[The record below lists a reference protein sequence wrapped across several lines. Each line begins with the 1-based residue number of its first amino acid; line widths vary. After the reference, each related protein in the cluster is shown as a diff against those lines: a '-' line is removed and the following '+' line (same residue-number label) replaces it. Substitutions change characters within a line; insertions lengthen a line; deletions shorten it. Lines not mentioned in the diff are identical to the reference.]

1 MKRKEIKRTAI
12 SAILCAFSVVVL
24 FIGTIFDMV
33 DITSAAIASGAVAFS
48 VLELGKK
55 YPVLIFAVTSLLSLL
70 LYPSSSASIF
80 YIAFLGYY
88 PIIKLYIE
96 KIKGIFS
103 VILKLVVFNGAFIA
117 IFCIFKSLF
126 LSQEAESSKV
136 IIVLLII
143 FANIFFIVYDIAL
156 NVLITAYKR
165 FFRKK
170 WGIDRFLDF

>member
-1 MKRKEIKRTAI
+1 MKRKEIKKLAI

-24 FIGTIFDMV
+24 LIGSIFEMV
-33 DITSAAIASGAVAFS
+33 DITCAAIASGAIAFS
-48 VLELGKK
+48 ALELRGK
-55 YPVLIFAVTSLLSLL
+55 YSVLIFAVTALLSFILFPL
-70 LYPSSSASIF
+70 SSASIF

-88 PIIKLYIE
+88 PIIKVYIE

-103 VILKLVVFNGAFIA
+103 AILKLIIFNGSFFV
-117 IFCIFKSLF
+117 IFSIFRSLF
-126 LSQEAESSKV
+126 LSQEADTSP
-136 IIVLLII
+136 IILILLIV

-165 FFRKK
+165 VFRKK